1 MNTQFEDFKRNQEYT
16 KNHLKGCLKEYIE
29 RVTSKSKS
37 KNQYVCPKCSS
48 GLHKDGAFTYYPE
61 SETFHCFACGFHG
74 DIFTLYAQIN
84 NLDVIREFKQV
95 LEGLCQEFN
104 INVPTYESPPK
115 LKQIEKKKEKE
126 VDNLEEIQVIK
137 QDIADA
143 KNNENRFT
151 YLLSRGI
158 SQEVQE
164 RFGIGYLPAW
174 CTVDTRIKSN
184 FDYSRIPDFKKTA
197 RCIIP
202 TSDTSY
208 IARDIRP
215 DSLVPQESKAYT
227 KMKMGSIHVLNLES
241 LKNSDPV
248 FICEGEIDAF
258 SGIQQGFESIAL
270 GSTTMVKKFCETL
283 YYETVGNGSKY
294 DRPVLIWA
302 MDSDNSGQSAMN
314 EAVNLCKKYNIPC
327 IKISKNFYQSKY
339 KDFNQF
345 LQFEPDLFK
354 EQLEKEYQRAK
365 GFNYDKISNRTKT
378 EEIPTDIPEYIKASY
393 SQKTGEVTYTVH
405 CAKLARYIR
414 DNAYYKFVKQNIDGT
429 TIRYWYNEKLGI
441 YEQVIDEEIKGRIKA
456 YIEDFDYTIVRKRDI
471 DEVFYLLVNDLGAI
485 TKEKF
490 NENQNI
496 INFENGTLHLDTM
509 KLEEHTPSDLCTI
522 QIKSKYNAQ
531 AIETPNFDKFMNTL
545 SNGNKDIQKLLME
558 VMGAT
563 ISNTYGYRF
572 KKALFMLGKSN
583 TGKSTLRRFI
593 TSLLGEENTC
603 ACSIQAIEERFGGSK
618 IFNKRL
624 IGATDMG
631 STTMST
637 LDMFKSLSGGDS
649 VEVEFKGKGSFSE
662 TFKGLMWFTMNKL
675 PKINSNYAED
685 FYNRVL
691 IVKCNNVIS
700 HEDEDPLLDEKL
712 LAESEGIINK
722 CLQALKNAIDRGY
735 KFTEPTECFEERKQY
750 SLENNPVQIFYNECC
765 VDRPQGET
773 IKDECST
780 KKMYDV
786 FRLFCKQNGYYCISN
801 IEFRKKMAH
810 ILDANVEDIIK
821 RTSQNT
827 YYTFTLSNSA
837 KLEYNRAYGYDNTN
851 KNETIL
857 T

>member
-1 MNTQFEDFKRNQEYT
+1 
-16 KNHLKGCLKEYIE
+16 
-29 RVTSKSKS
+29 
-37 KNQYVCPKCSS
+37 
-48 GLHKDGAFTYYPE
+48 
-61 SETFHCFACGFHG
+61 
-74 DIFTLYAQIN
+74 
-84 NLDVIREFKQV
+84 
-95 LEGLCQEFN
+95 
-104 INVPTYESPPK
+104 
-115 LKQIEKKKEKE
+115 
-126 VDNLEEIQVIK
+126 
-137 QDIADA
+137 
-143 KNNENRFT
+143 
-151 YLLSRGI
+151 
-158 SQEVQE
+158 
-164 RFGIGYLPAW
+164 
-174 CTVDTRIKSN
+174 
-184 FDYSRIPDFKKTA
+184 
-197 RCIIP
+197 
-202 TSDTSY
+202 
-208 IARDIRP
+208 
-215 DSLVPQESKAYT
+215 
-227 KMKMGSIHVLNLES
+227 
-241 LKNSDPV
+241 
-248 FICEGEIDAF
+248 
-258 SGIQQGFESIAL
+258 
-270 GSTTMVKKFCETL
+270 
-283 YYETVGNGSKY
+283 
-294 DRPVLIWA
+294 
-302 MDSDNSGQSAMN
+302 
-314 EAVNLCKKYNIPC
+314 
-327 IKISKNFYQSKY
+327 
-339 KDFNQF
+339 
-345 LQFEPDLFK
+345 
-354 EQLEKEYQRAK
+354 
-365 GFNYDKISNRTKT
+365 
-378 EEIPTDIPEYIKASY
+378 
-393 SQKTGEVTYTVH
+393 
-405 CAKLARYIR
+405 
-414 DNAYYKFVKQNIDGT
+414 
-429 TIRYWYNEKLGI
+429 
-441 YEQVIDEEIKGRIKA
+441 
-456 YIEDFDYTIVRKRDI
+456 
-471 DEVFYLLVNDLGAI
+471 
-485 TKEKF
+485 
-490 NENQNI
+490 
-496 INFENGTLHLDTM
+496 M

-712 LAESEGIINK
+712 LAESEGIINN
-722 CLQALKNAIDRGY
+722 CLQALKDDIYRGY